1 MFHAAEYIVRQ
12 DEQFFSVCLYSDDDS
27 TALPVE
33 MNTWWWWMIAQ
44 KATAIRVC
52 VCVISVQT
60 AAIRLN
66 LTGFVL
72 SL

>member
-1 MFHAAEYIVRQ
+1 
-12 DEQFFSVCLYSDDDS
+12 
-27 TALPVE
+27 
-33 MNTWWWWMIAQ
+33 MIAQ

-66 LTGFVL
+66 LTGFCAFIVRVEI
-72 SL
+72 SAGKSEGDSVQCFEHRRYSDDNNI